1 MRLHTQWSM
10 RTLFLGLFVVA
21 TLCLTIAIG
30 YAIWNINELTRD
42 SENLLTEGVRTT
54 RLADEL
60 GDRITDIERTAL
72 QYVVI
77 RSAQLLT
84 LFEDRR
90 RELHTE
96 ISRLE
101 AYSWQPRMAEAL
113 DELRAQIDSVA
124 RILSD
129 EPDSFGSEPAA
140 FGTMRNIVEEIRT
153 AADVKIDLGLGGLQD
168 NAARLYRALV
178 MVAAIAI
185 LVMTALAFSFVRLV
199 TAPVRQISDSI
210 QALGQAEFDDAI
222 AVRGSR
228 EFVGIGDR
236 LDWLRERLKTLET
249 QKSTFVR
256 HVSHDLKTPLANI
269 REGADLLSEECA
281 KDDHRHE
288 LATIVRDNA
297 AHLHELIEDLLEYAG
312 WQDDAPALYPTTV
325 ALDALVRESLRT
337 HALAI
342 QSKSLRTAVDAKPTT
357 VTGDARRLQAL
368 TDNLIT
374 NAIKYAPKKSTITIA
389 LRETPE
395 HVELHVQDQ
404 GPGVPRDERDKVF
417 EPFFRG
423 TPAPGERPS
432 GTGIGL
438 ALVKI
443 YAEVHSGSVEIID
456 NGGAG
461 AHFLVR
467 LPRE

>member
-10 RTLFLGLFVVA
+10 RTLFVGLFAVA

-30 YAIWNINELTRD
+30 YAIWNIEQLTRD
-42 SENLLTEGVRTT
+42 SESLLTEGVRTT

-60 GDRITDIERTAL
+60 GDRITNLERTAL
-72 QYVVI
+72 QYGVI
-77 RSAQLLT
+77 RSSRLLE

-90 RELHTE
+90 SELHTE

-101 AYSWQPRMAEAL
+101 AYGWQPTMVAAL
-113 DELRAQIDSVA
+113 GELRAQIEAVAKALSDAPARFESESVA
-124 RILSD
+124 FR
-129 EPDSFGSEPAA
+129 
-140 FGTMRNIVEEIRT
+140 TMRGIVEDIRT

-168 NAARLYRALV
+168 NAARLYRALIIL
-178 MVAAIAI
+178 AGIAI
-185 LVMTALAFSFVRLV
+185 LVMTALALSFIRLV
-199 TAPVRQISDSI
+199 TAPVRQISASI
-210 QALGQAEFDDAI
+210 QALGQADFDDAI
-222 AVRGSR
+222 QVRGSR

-256 HVSHDLKTPLANI
+256 HISHDLKTPLANI

-281 KDDHRHE
+281 NDERQHE
-288 LATIVRDNA
+288 LAVIVRDNA

-312 WQDDAPALYPTTV
+312 WQDDAPALYPTTLS
-325 ALDALVRESLRT
+325 LDEIVDETLRT

-342 QSKSLRTAVDAKPTT
+342 QSKALRVELVKTPVTI
-357 VTGDARRLQAL
+357 TGDARRLQAL
-368 TDNLIT
+368 VDNLVT
-374 NAIKYAPKKSTITIA
+374 NAIKYAPDGSAIRIT
-389 LRETPE
+389 LTPTPD
-395 HVELHVQDQ
+395 HVELHVQDE
-404 GPGVPRDERDKVF
+404 GPGVPLDERDKVF

-423 TPAPGERPS
+423 APAPGQPPS

-443 YAEVHSGSVEIID
+443 YAQVHSGTVEIVD
-456 NGGAG
+456 NGAAG

-467 LPRE
+467 LPRD